1 METISYLCSTI
12 IKKGVNMNKEE
23 IKKLANI
30 VEYSAINGYKAIIH
44 SFFNENKE
52 NNKNEIVLNRN
63 KCIGFHN
70 GEYLYYPKRLF
81 KVDDVLSLESD
92 IENDYL
98 STLDEDTITI
108 IDDMNLAELQGFV
121 NFLKENL

>member
-1 METISYLCSTI
+1 
-12 IKKGVNMNKEE
+12 MNKEE

-30 VEYSAINGYKAIIH
+30 VENSAINGYKAIIH

-52 NNKNEIVLNRN
+52 NNKNEIVLNRD

-81 KVDDVLSLESD
+81 KVDNVLSLESD
-92 IENDYL
+92 IEKCLVIAFKLILNTAALPL
-98 STLDEDTITI
+98 SSS
-108 IDDMNLAELQGFV
+108 A
-121 NFLKENL
+121 

>member
-1 METISYLCSTI
+1 
-12 IKKGVNMNKEE
+12 MNKEE

-44 SFFNENKE
+44 SFFNENKGID
-52 NNKNEIVLNRN
+52 NDSDNIVLNRN

-70 GEYLYYPKRLF
+70 GEYLYYPQRLF
-81 KVDDVLSLESD
+81 KVDNVLSLESD